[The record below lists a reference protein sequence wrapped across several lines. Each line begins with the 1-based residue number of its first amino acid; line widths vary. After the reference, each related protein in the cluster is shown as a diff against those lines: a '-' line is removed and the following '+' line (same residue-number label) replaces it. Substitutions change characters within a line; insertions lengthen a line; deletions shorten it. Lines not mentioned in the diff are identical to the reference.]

1 VGRITRAHGIRGEVA
16 VQNLTEVAS
25 RFESGSKLRLEDG
38 RALTVSGA
46 RRHGN
51 RLLVTFE
58 EVPDRNEADAL
69 RGQVLL
75 VRREDAQPPPEGA
88 YWVHQV
94 VGLEVVTED
103 GLGLGRIAEVIH
115 NPGNDVW
122 VTGDGD
128 REVLIPAVREV
139 VLDVDLDAGRVRIR
153 PIEGLLP

>member
-38 RALTVSGA
+38 RALTVSSA

-58 EVPDRNEADAL
+58 EVPDRSGAEAL

-75 VRREDAQPPPEGA
+75 VRREDTQPPPEG
-88 YWVHQV
+88 YWIHQV

-103 GLGLGRIAEVIH
+103 GRGLGRIAEVIH

-122 VTGDGD
+122 VTSDGD

-139 VLDVDLDAGRVRIR
+139 VLDVDLEGGRVRIR